1 MIVIAD
7 ATPLNYL
14 VLIGHS
20 DILPRLFDQ
29 ILIPSA
35 VMNELERP
43 RTPEMVR
50 AWIAAPPAWLQ
61 VRSVKNPKT
70 GDLEYLDEG
79 EREAIFLAE
88 ELGADWLI
96 MDDYDGR
103 KEAERRNLPVIGTL
117 RGLDEAADRDL
128 INLSEAVK
136 RLQQTTF
143 YVAPVLLQWLT
154 DRDTTRR
161 EGQ

>member
-20 DILPRLFDQ
+20 DILSQLFDQ
-29 ILIPSA
+29 VFIPSA
-35 VMNELERP
+35 VMTELERP

-50 AWIAAPPAWLQ
+50 AWIAAPPTWLQ
-61 VRSVKNPKT
+61 VRSVENAKA
-70 GDLEYLDEG
+70 GDLEHLGAG

-88 ELGADWLI
+88 ELGAEWLI

-103 KEAERRNLPVIGTL
+103 KEATRRNLPVIGTL
-117 RGLDEAADRDL
+117 RVLDEAADRDL
-128 INLSEAVK
+128 INLPEAV
-136 RLQQTTF
+136 RHLQQTTF
-143 YVAPVLLQWLT
+143 YVAPDLLRWLT
-154 DRDTTRR
+154 DRDSTRR
-161 EGQ
+161 KG

>member
-29 ILIPSA
+29 VLIPSA

-43 RTPEMVR
+43 RTPEIVR

-61 VRSVKNPKT
+61 VRSVKNPKA
-70 GDLEYLDEG
+70 GDLEHLGAG

-88 ELGADWLI
+88 ELGAEWLI

-103 KEAERRNLPVIGTL
+103 KEAARRNLPVIGTL
-117 RGLDEAADRDL
+117 RVLDEAADRDL
-128 INLSEAVK
+128 INLPEAV
-136 RLQQTTF
+136 RRIQQTTF
-143 YVAPVLLQWLT
+143 YLAPDLLQWLT
-154 DRDTTRR
+154 DRDATRR
-161 EGQ
+161 KGQ